1 MRKKHSEVDESEKRQ
16 RHIQEMEE
24 KLKQLAGGETQFGFS
39 ASCSDELHAPSLR
52 TPAFGQSLPYSIR
65 NAFMG
70 EMEAA
75 RSAGIIAAKKE
86 QVASAMAATVSASGS
101 QVKTP

>member
-52 TPAFGQSLPYSIR
+52 TPAFG
-65 NAFMG
+65 
-70 EMEAA
+70 
-75 RSAGIIAAKKE
+75 RSYPT
-86 QVASAMAATVSASGS
+86 QSAMRSW
-101 QVKTP
+101 VKWKLPGARES